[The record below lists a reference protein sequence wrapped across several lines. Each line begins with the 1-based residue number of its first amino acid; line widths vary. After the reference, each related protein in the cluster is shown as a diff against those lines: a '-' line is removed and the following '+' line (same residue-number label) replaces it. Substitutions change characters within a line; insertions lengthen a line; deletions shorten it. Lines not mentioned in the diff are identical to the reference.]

1 MAKRNAIREL
11 TRALGKKPSMDMDVM
26 EPLVARAFEADVQ
39 VAPGELPMWLRRT
52 RAVEPASTITEPN
65 ADTILI
71 LQRANAHLKRRF
83 GIDWADAA
91 VVVFNE
97 AHRRG
102 ASPVALARVLTSGLR
117 RDAKRGG
124 GA

>member
-1 MAKRNAIREL
+1 MTKRNPVREW
-11 TRALGKKPSMDMDVM
+11 TRVMERRAAANMDAM
-26 EPLVARAFEADVQ
+26 EPLVAHAFDADAQ

-52 RAVEPASTITEPN
+52 RNVEAAATITEPN

-97 AHRRG
+97 AHRRA
-102 ASPVALARVLTSGLR
+102 ASPVALARVLTTGLR
-117 RDAKRGG
+117 RDAREGTG
-124 GA
+124 